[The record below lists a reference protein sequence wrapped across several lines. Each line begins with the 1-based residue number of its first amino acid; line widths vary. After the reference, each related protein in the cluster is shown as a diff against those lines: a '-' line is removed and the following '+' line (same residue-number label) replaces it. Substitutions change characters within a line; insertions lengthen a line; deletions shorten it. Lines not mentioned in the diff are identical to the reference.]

1 MNLLI
6 GNDSLLALVSVG
18 YIIVP
23 VLILARQW
31 ILRHHAPTS
40 ASLITTISIILF
52 LVLHCTCGG
61 IVIAECIFEEQ
72 AAKRLGTRDD
82 EEILRGLDMEGH
94 LKVIVSAEI
103 LRSLLILR
111 FTENLQHQSTLYFF
125 ALAFESCV
133 SR

>member
-1 MNLLI
+1 M
-6 GNDSLLALVSVG
+6 
-18 YIIVP
+18 
-23 VLILARQW
+23 
-31 ILRHHAPTS
+31 
-40 ASLITTISIILF
+40 LF

-82 EEILRGLDMEGH
+82 EEILGGLDMEGH
-94 LKVIVSAEI
+94 LKVIISAEL
-103 LRSLLILR
+103 LRSLFLLILR
-111 FTENLQHQSTLYFF
+111 FTESLQHQSTLYFF